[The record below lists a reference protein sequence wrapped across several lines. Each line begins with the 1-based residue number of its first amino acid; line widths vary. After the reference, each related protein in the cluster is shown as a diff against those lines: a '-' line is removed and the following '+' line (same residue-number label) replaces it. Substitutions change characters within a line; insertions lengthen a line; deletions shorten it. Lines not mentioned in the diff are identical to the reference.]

1 MHPYSGCGRGVGAG
15 GDRDLGPSFRPSQP
29 VIWVSLS
36 EVTAVR
42 GWVQGPTEEKTGSRS
57 LKQRGWAWRRMEGKK
72 ERQSRAGGWLGQ
84 GAQPWGC
91 CCQNRQCSSWGRLE
105 TAAEGWQWGLMAQSL
120 QLRLSKALVLAWASP
135 AFPPAWGLC
144 RRWEGGVC
152 AWAHCREGCWSGQVG
167 PGGVSRPPPAPAS
180 PHRLPS
186 APRSC
191 IIDKDELKDGL
202 RVLIP
207 MDDKL
212 LYAGHVQT
220 LHSPDM

>member
-1 MHPYSGCGRGVGAG
+1 MRGC
-15 GDRDLGPSFRPSQP
+15 
-29 VIWVSLS
+29 
-36 EVTAVR
+36 
-42 GWVQGPTEEKTGSRS
+42 VQAPTEKKTGSRR
-57 LKQRGWAWRRMEGKK
+57 LKQRGWAWRRMEGKR
-72 ERQSRAGGWLGQ
+72 EQQAWLAWSGQ

-91 CCQNRQCSSWGRLE
+91 CCQNRQRSQWGRPG
-105 TAAEGWQWGLMAQSL
+105 TAAEGRQWGLMARSL
-120 QLRLSKALVLAWASP
+120 RLRLSERWSLHGRQPGSYLPGVFADAGDGALCAVGMCVRGHTAGRGVGVARLA
-135 AFPPAWGLC
+135 
-144 RRWEGGVC
+144 
-152 AWAHCREGCWSGQVG
+152 
-167 PGGVSRPPPAPAS
+167 PAPAPS
-180 PHRLPS
+180 HRPPA